1 MVDMETVHEAV
12 RLFQQELNAT
22 APAIGRARDEV
33 EAEVKA
39 EAKAAAHQLSES
51 QRWALLSAFNND
63 NTDWIH
69 GNTINSLLRRG
80 LIRWIDNGNAYENG
94 RGGYITTPAGD
105 ALAQALER
113 AA

>member
-1 MVDMETVHEAV
+1 MVDMETVREAV
-12 RLFQQELNAT
+12 KLFQRELNAT
-22 APAIGRARDEV
+22 APAIGRAMDEV
-33 EAEVKA
+33 EAEIKA

-51 QRWALLSAFNND
+51 QRWALLAAFNND
-63 NTDWIH
+63 NTDWVH

-94 RGGYITTPAGD
+94 RGGYITTAAGNT
-105 ALAQALER
+105 LAMALES